1 MGINMDFVTPGNDIL
16 SSEDQEA
23 LVKKHAA
30 LVKRIAYYMLAHLPK
45 TVQLDDLIQ
54 AGMMGLLEAA
64 KHFDPQ
70 KGAQF
75 ETYANIR
82 IRGFMLDEVRRNDW
96 VPRSVYRHSRMIA
109 EAMKAVENRLGR
121 PAKDMEIADE
131 LHISPEEFYELQK
144 DSLGGQ
150 LYSLE
155 DLGLTEDLITSEL
168 GLQSDAPDE
177 HAIHDDMMHQLSK
190 MIEALPHNERLV
202 LSLYY
207 EHDLNLKEIGD
218 VLGVSESRVCQI
230 HTQATQHLKAHL
242 MEE

>member
-1 MGINMDFVTPGNDIL
+1 MELAPGEQL
-16 SSEDQEA
+16 SLENQDD
-23 LVKKHAA
+23 LVRKYAG

-45 TVQLDDLIQ
+45 TVLLDDLIQ

-64 KHFDPQ
+64 KHFNPE

-109 EAMKAVENRLGR
+109 EAMKSVENRLGR
-121 PAKDMEIADE
+121 PAKDLEVADE
-131 LHISPEEFYELQK
+131 LQVSPEEFYVLQK
-144 DSLGGQ
+144 DTLGGQ

-155 DLGLTEDLITSEL
+155 DLGLTEDLISVEL
-168 GLQSDAPDE
+168 GLESDESDE
-177 HAIHDDMMHQLSK
+177 TVIHDDMMHHVSK

-230 HTQATQHLKAHL
+230 HTQATQHLRAHFL
-242 MEE
+242 EK